1 MHIVVTNLCVWYVRE
16 SVDGF
21 NGKSLS
27 RFRMVVIET
36 TSQIMETR
44 MEEMLA
50 EQLTSG
56 YPLNGK

>member
-1 MHIVVTNLCVWYVRE
+1 MLEKQT
-16 SVDGF
+16 VDGF